1 MKHHTKYKA
10 IKEYIIKNNHFC
22 YVHDDNLYAIEYPSL
37 KNEPEIIEPG
47 IRWFEIMNS
56 GEVALLYDN
65 KVVITDGREY
75 PVSRG
80 FKVSTLKG
88 NITVF
93 SPHCITF
100 ISKHKEITIMRE
112 VNGTITDGCISPKSG
127 WLHYVMDGNF
137 YATPYLSNH
146 IKKATLPHKLYKLQH
161 DVPLFDNGF
170 VVDNAF
176 IQVHRRPTY
185 VTNYKH
191 TIAFIDDA
199 LYYFKILKN
208 RMGYSKITEGISGM
222 YVCAKDEMLILH
234 YDNGDIGGMLLDEF
248 EDLNNNCNNLIPNNE
263 MENVYNQQM

>member
-47 IRWFEIMNS
+47 IRWFEIMDS

-80 FKVSTLKG
+80 LKVSTHKG
-88 NITVF
+88 NIAVF
-93 SPHCITF
+93 SPHCITY

-127 WLHYVMDGNF
+127 WLHYVMDGDF
-137 YATPYLSNH
+137 YATPFLSNH
-146 IKKATLPHKLYKLQH
+146 IKKATLPYKLYKLQYT
-161 DVPLFDNGF
+161 VPLFDNGF

-176 IQVHRRPTY
+176 IKVHRRPTY
-185 VTNYKH
+185 VANYKH

-199 LYYFKILKN
+199 IYYFKVLEN
-208 RMGYSKITEGISGM
+208 RIVYSKITEGICGM
-222 YVCAKDEMLILH
+222 YVCTKDNMVILH
-234 YDNGDIGGMLLDEF
+234 CDNEEIGGMLFDEF
-248 EDLNNNCNNLIPNNE
+248 DDLKNSDNIIIPNNE
-263 MENVYNQQM
+263 MAKVYNQQM